1 MAVSAPPR
9 GIPRV
14 LDVREP
20 KVLQRVPTWAS
31 TAAILIVL
39 TAISAYLRT
48 KYITGQFWEDE
59 AITTGIASHSLSAI
73 PGVMRHD
80 GSPPL
85 FYLMLHVW
93 ISVFGA
99 TEA

>member
-20 KVLQRVPTWAS
+20 KLLQRVPVWAS
-31 TAAILIVL
+31 TAAILVVL

-48 KYITGQFWEDE
+48 KYISGQFWEDE

-73 PGVMRHD
+73 PGVLRHD
-80 GSPPL
+80 G
-85 FYLMLHVW
+85 
-93 ISVFGA
+93 
-99 TEA
+99 